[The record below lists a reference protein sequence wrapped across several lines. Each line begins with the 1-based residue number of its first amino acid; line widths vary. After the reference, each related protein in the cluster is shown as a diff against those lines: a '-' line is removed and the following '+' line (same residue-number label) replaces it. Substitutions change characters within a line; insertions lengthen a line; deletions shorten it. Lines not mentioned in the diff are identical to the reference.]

1 MEQIYVKDIV
11 EATGGLLLCG
21 DPEMELRHI
30 SIDSRTMKG
39 NDLFV
44 PLIGE
49 KNNAHR
55 FIGQA
60 MGNGAAASLTS
71 EHDAAPADFSGAL
84 IRVEDTKTALQNIGR
99 YIRARLTI
107 PVIGITGSVGKTTTR
122 EMVAAALSAGFRTF
136 KTPAN
141 HNSQVG
147 VPITISEIS
156 RDDEIAVL
164 ELGMS
169 EPGEMEVIADI
180 ASVDAAVMT
189 NIGVTHIENLGS
201 RENILN
207 EKLHIQDGMKL
218 GGALIV
224 NGDNDLL
231 RDVQAKIGCDT
242 ICYGFAQYNNY
253 RAEAVVYEGG
263 KPSFLMVHGDTR
275 IPVKLSVMG
284 EHNVLNALAA
294 LAVADHFHVDLKL
307 AAEKLAE
314 FDGFKNRQQ
323 LCEANGVTIIDDT
336 YNASPDSM
344 KAGIRVLASLN
355 NCSRRIAVL
364 ADMKELGG
372 DTLKFHKEVGAFL
385 AGQPVDVLVTYG
397 DLALAIAEGA
407 EEMKGAKE
415 TEGTETMSSVK
426 TAAEEGTRTVQ
437 KVLQIVRF
445 SEAEKQEMTEYL
457 EKELRAGDAV
467 LFKGSNSMKL
477 FETAAHFTA
486 EGRKV

>member
-1 MEQIYVKDIV
+1 MEQIYVKHIV

-21 DPEMELRHI
+21 DPEQELCHI

-49 KNNAHR
+49 KNDAHR
-55 FIGQA
+55 FLSQA
-60 MGNGAAASLTS
+60 MENGAAASLTS
-71 EHDAAPADFSGAL
+71 EHETAPDGFQGAL
-84 IRVEDTKTALQNIGR
+84 IQVKDTKRALQDIGR
-99 YIRARLTI
+99 YLRARLTI

-122 EMVAAALSAGFRTF
+122 EMVAAALSAGFQTF

-156 RDDEIAVL
+156 SGDEIAVL

-169 EPGEMEVIADI
+169 EPGEMAVIADI
-180 ASVDAAVMT
+180 AAVDAAVMT

-207 EKLHIQDGMKL
+207 EKLHIQDGMKT

-231 RDVQAKIGCDT
+231 RDVEAKIGCDT
-242 ICYGFAQYNNY
+242 ICYGLAQYNNY
-253 RAEAVVYEGG
+253 RAENVVFEAG
-263 KPSFLMVHGDTR
+263 KPSFTMVHGDTR
-275 IPVKLSVMG
+275 IPVTLNVMG

-294 LAVADHFHVDLKL
+294 LAVADHFHVDLKK

-314 FDGFKNRQQ
+314 FGGFQNRQQ
-323 LCEANGVTIIDDT
+323 IYEANGMTVIDDT

-344 KAGIRVLASLN
+344 KAGIRVLASLDH
-355 NCSRRIAVL
+355 CSRRIAVL
-364 ADMKELGG
+364 ADMKELGEN
-372 DTLKFHKEVGAFL
+372 TRAFHREVGAFL
-385 AGQPVDVLVTYG
+385 AKQPVDLLVTFG
-397 DLALAIAEGA
+397 ELALSIAEGA
-407 EEMKGAKE
+407 EAE
-415 TEGTETMSSVK
+415 TGK
-426 TAAEEGTRTVQ
+426 A
-437 KVLQIVRF
+437 LQIVRF
-445 SEAEKQEMTEYL
+445 SEAEKAEMTEYL
-457 EKELRAGDAV
+457 KQELRAGDAV
-467 LFKGSNSMKL
+467 LFKGSNSMRL

-486 EGRKV
+486 EGRNV